1 MELDDDRGSSEK
13 FDLSNRLFWDFLD
26 FFVVK
31 NGLSLEAEG
40 GGSTTYSEAKMEGNV
55 SNTKRQATEA
65 AAKIELGKTFG
76 WR

>member
-1 MELDDDRGSSEK
+1 MMIEVLQRNSTCPIDFFG
-13 FDLSNRLFWDFLD
+13 DFLD

-65 AAKIELGKTFG
+65 AAKIELG
-76 WR
+76 